1 MKWASSIK
9 TRLILWNALVVML
22 IYGIAATLIYF
33 FVRNRLESLVM
44 EKLDESLNVVC
55 TVVYQSGGDFYD
67 WYHLGH
73 DIPFLI
79 MQDNQHA
86 YHTTSWT
93 QLELPIEMVVDEF
106 NKNLKEHTLG
116 KHHYTLKARTVR
128 TGMDEMHDFLVVLAM
143 EDTDTRESIDGL
155 AAKLSSGV
163 LFILI
168 LALIGGT
175 FLADRA
181 LAPVKLITQKAQQI
195 SAQSISE
202 RLPVIHPKDEI
213 GQLTK
218 VINDMLDRLEESFN
232 RLKRFTSDASHE
244 FRTPLTSIRSIG
256 EVALKRDSDVAHYQ
270 EAIGSMLEETER
282 LTRLVDNLLIL
293 TRGDAGKVK
302 LDFEKED
309 MVSLIDNV
317 VKELSVLAEE
327 KNIDLTFIH
336 NDNVSA
342 TIHNATFQQAVTN
355 VIHNAIKYTPNNGR
369 IDVHLSQMETN
380 KVVIDISD
388 TGPGI
393 PPELRDKVFD
403 RFYRIDDARSSTN
416 GGAGLGLSIAKWAV
430 EINGGTIIFVDKE
443 EPGTKCRISI
453 KV

>member
-1 MKWASSIK
+1 
-9 TRLILWNALVVML
+9 
-22 IYGIAATLIYF
+22 
-33 FVRNRLESLVM
+33 
-44 EKLDESLNVVC
+44 
-55 TVVYQSGGDFYD
+55 
-67 WYHLGH
+67 
-73 DIPFLI
+73 
-79 MQDNQHA
+79 
-86 YHTTSWT
+86 
-93 QLELPIEMVVDEF
+93 
-106 NKNLKEHTLG
+106 
-116 KHHYTLKARTVR
+116 VR